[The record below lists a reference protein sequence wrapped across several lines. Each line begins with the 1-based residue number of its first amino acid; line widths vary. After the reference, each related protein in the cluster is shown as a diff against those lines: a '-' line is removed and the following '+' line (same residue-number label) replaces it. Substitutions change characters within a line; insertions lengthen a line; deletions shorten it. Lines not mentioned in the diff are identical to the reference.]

1 MFGLVMSLNTLIMM
15 GIRPIGGFPFGA
27 LANVLG
33 VAASIAL
40 GAVTSGMISIYLFSS
55 NKGLRNLW

>member
-1 MFGLVMSLNTLIMM
+1 M
-15 GIRPIGGFPFGA
+15 GGFPFGA

-40 GAVTSGMISIYLFSS
+40 GAVISAMVSLYIFGS
-55 NKGLRNLW
+55 NKGLHNL